1 MSTEKFYGTGETF
14 VFSFYKGDRI
24 HSYAS
29 TGLNDYYIY
38 TDMEMIAFGC
48 SYV

>member
-1 MSTEKFYGTGETF
+1 MTSEKFYGTGESL

-29 TGLNDYYIY
+29 TGANDYFIY
-38 TDMEMIAFGC
+38 TDDIMIAFGC
-48 SYV
+48 S